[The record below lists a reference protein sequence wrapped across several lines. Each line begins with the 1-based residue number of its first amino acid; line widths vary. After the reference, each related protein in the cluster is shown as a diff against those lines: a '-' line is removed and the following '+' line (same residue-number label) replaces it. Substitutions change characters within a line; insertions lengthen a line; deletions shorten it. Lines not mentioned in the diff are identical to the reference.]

1 MDWYAGE
8 LELPFV
14 QVKMRSRVHLE
25 DGEIRPYADQME
37 IAVETMTSWDTAE
50 TTCVCGDFIGG
61 PICYDGVNAA
71 VP

>member
-1 MDWYAGE
+1 
-8 LELPFV
+8 
-14 QVKMRSRVHLE
+14 MRSRVHLE